1 MKNLMF
7 AAGTALA
14 LSAGAATKTIAPGE
28 VHTATDS
35 DVADY
40 DTYEVQA
47 ASDGQAAGLLL
58 LDLSV
63 TPSVTLTGGGEVR
76 KVSSATWTYNGTTKE
91 QTSFAGRFVIAS
103 GIVQFDNGTTAAAL
117 GGGSSTPVVTN
128 GATMVW
134 NTSSLA
140 YSRMLHLSG
149 RGAKDGEGN
158 DLGAF
163 RLTKQNGSTSG
174 LNRFSLDGDA
184 LMVITCNYLF
194 LGGSGA
200 SKLNG
205 HKLEKSGP
213 GIVYAY
219 GGSLTGDEGAFELSA
234 GKSGSLT
241 RLHIRENY
249 NFGTA
254 TDGPLVLNDYTYA
267 ALQNDAKS
275 GRPLVVK
282 GAQSA
287 IIELSNQYKTY
298 ATTWT
303 EDTRYIG
310 GPITLEDGAML
321 TARAPNAE
329 QTPRSLSL
337 KGKISGA
344 GGITASG
351 SGRVYVSNPENDFT
365 GTLTVDGVS
374 GGETY
379 LASSSVLPDY
389 SHLTVKNAGRVT
401 VPFADAAAWPASS
414 VAALAAQANWQGT
427 GNILALD
434 FGELTDC
441 RRELS
446 FADFTASAGG
456 AMGFGA
462 EGVDPSAELT
472 VLGPVL
478 GWCGFGAWS
487 STLRFAGDTRYELGT
502 LTAAAAGGH
511 PAGTVL
517 FDGAT
522 DVWLTTSA
530 PAMKVGSVG
539 GGRVVVKNSNLCIDK
554 PELIGLPGT
563 PATRGLLAVC
573 YETGASGLLDICEGS
588 VVTGR
593 IVVGYGNEAKAA
605 LRVGGGELVAFGS
618 RADGSA
624 EKYGEKSYVGS
635 GNGQALL
642 DVTGGTFR
650 CFGHMAVGGWSP
662 GIIRQT
668 GGEFLTE
675 RHPDWGATSEHPFV
689 NLPNSAYQGDF
700 YQSNGVTRINGWFLF
715 RGNGDGYLTLDGPE
729 SRFWTAQAIQ
739 GGYNSTA
746 SAYHMQVNM
755 NAGVLECSRFGF
767 RYAESEYKYPTPMWI
782 NFDGGTFKPTSSG
795 EVFTPTRTG
804 GARGVA
810 RVTVYGNGA
819 TIDNAYDNSTGQ
831 PLQSAPG
838 NGVAEIVLP
847 DGLPLTGYATMP
859 SVRITGAGCGASAV
873 AVYDLDA
880 QAVTGFRV
888 TCPGWDYADGGTKA
902 EVVVGRNV
910 TATLDCRVER
920 NGNAGSLTKRGR
932 GVLTLTDANTYGGD
946 TVLAGGTLKCG
957 ADGAIPAGSRVV
969 LAGGTLNMN
978 GKTTGDGDALP
989 KSWGVDVRLAQ
1000 QGLAG
1005 TYDTALFADGA
1016 TLTVSGA
1023 DALPDPETAKSFA
1036 LLTLTGANELPQ
1048 PAFAQPV
1055 AEGWRIA
1062 WVGRTLKAIAGR
1074 GTLVILR

>member
-7 AAGTALA
+7 AVGMALT

-28 VHTATDS
+28 SWTATDAN
-35 DVADY
+35 VADF

-47 ASDGQAAGLLL
+47 ASGDKAAGLLL
-58 LDLSV
+58 LDLSAAP
-63 TPSVTLTGGGEVR
+63 TVTLTGGGEVR
-76 KVSSATWTYNGTTKE
+76 KVSSATWTYNDTTKA
-91 QTSFAGRFVIAS
+91 QASFAGRFVIAS
-103 GIVQFDNGTTAAAL
+103 GIVQFDNGTTASAL
-117 GGGSSTPVVTN
+117 GGGGSTPVVTN

-134 NTSSLA
+134 NTSSLD

-149 RGAKDGEGN
+149 RGAKDGDGN

-174 LNRFSLDGDA
+174 MNKFSLDGDT

-194 LGGSGA
+194 WGNSGA

-205 HKLEKSGP
+205 HKLEKAGP
-213 GIVYAY
+213 GIIYAY
-219 GGSLTGDEGAFELSA
+219 GGSLTGDEGSVELQA
-234 GKSGSLT
+234 GKSGST
-241 RLHIRENY
+241 TKLHIREGY

-254 TDGPLVLNDYTYA
+254 SDGPLILNDYTYV

-275 GRPLVVK
+275 NRPLVVK
-282 GAQSA
+282 GSQSVVV
-287 IIELSNQYKTY
+287 ELSNQYGSYST
-298 ATTWT
+298 AWT
-303 EDTRYIG
+303 ESTRYFG

-321 TARAPNAE
+321 TAKAPNAN
-329 QTPRSLSL
+329 QTPRSLSF

-365 GTLTVDGVS
+365 GTLTVDGTS

-379 LASSSVLPDY
+379 LASASVLPDY

-401 VPFADAAAWPASS
+401 VPFSDDTVWPASS
-414 VAALAAQANWQGT
+414 VAALVAQADWQGS

-434 FGELTDC
+434 FGELSDC
-441 RRELS
+441 KREMS
-446 FADFTASAGG
+446 FADFTVPAGG

-472 VLGPVL
+472 VLGPAL

-487 STLRFAGDTRYELGT
+487 STLRFAGGARYELGT

-511 PAGTVL
+511 PAGAIL

-522 DVWLTTSA
+522 DVWLTTNA
-530 PAMKVGSVG
+530 PAMKVGSAG
-539 GGRVVVKNSNLCIDK
+539 GGRVLVKNSNLRIEE

-563 PATRGLLAVC
+563 PAARGLLAVC
-573 YETGASGLLDICEGS
+573 YENGTSGLLDIGEGS

-605 LRVGGGELVAFGS
+605 LRVGGGELVVFGS

-624 EKYGEKSYVGS
+624 DKYGEKSYVGS

-668 GGEFLTE
+668 GGEVLTE
-675 RHPDWGATSEHPFV
+675 KHPIWGTASEYPFV
-689 NLPNSAYQGDF
+689 NLPASAYQGDF

-715 RGNGDGYLTLDGPE
+715 RGNGDGFLTLDGPE
-729 SRFWTAQAIQ
+729 SHFWVAQPIQ

-746 SAYHMQVNM
+746 SAYHMQVNL
-755 NAGVLECSRFGF
+755 NAGVLECQRFGF
-767 RYAESEYKYPTPMWI
+767 RYVESEYKYPTPMWI
-782 NFDGGTFKPTSSG
+782 NFNGGTMKAAGSNPLFPVTATS
-795 EVFTPTRTG
+795 
-804 GARGVA
+804 RGVD
-810 RVTVYGNGA
+810 RVTVFEGGA
-819 TIDNAYDNSTGQ
+819 TIEVPNSPETGHA
-831 PLQSAPG
+831 LQGPSG
-838 NGVAEIVLP
+838 NGVVDIVIP
-847 DGLPLTGYATMP
+847 DGQPLTGYATMP
-859 SVRITGAGCGASAV
+859 SVRITGEGHGASAI

-880 QAVTGFRV
+880 QRVTGFRV
-888 TCPGWDYADGGTKA
+888 TCPGWDYADEGTKA

-910 TATLDCRVER
+910 TTTLVCRVEQSQ
-920 NGNAGSLTKRGR
+920 NTGSFTKKGT
-932 GVLTLTDANTYGGD
+932 GTLTLSQANTYGGD
-946 TVLAGGTLKCG
+946 TVLAGGALKCG

-969 LAGGTLNMN
+969 LAGGTLDMN
-978 GKTTGDGDALP
+978 GKTTGDGDAQP
-989 KSWGVDVRLAQ
+989 KRWGVDVRLAQ

-1005 TYDTALFADGA
+1005 TYDAVLFADGA

-1023 DALPDPETAKSFA
+1023 DTLPDPETAKSFA
-1036 LLTLTGANELPQ
+1036 LLTLTGADALPT
-1048 PAFAQPV
+1048 PVFAQP
-1055 AEGWRIA
+1055 AAAGWRIA
-1062 WVGRTLKAIAGR
+1062 WVGNKLKAIAGR
-1074 GTLVILR
+1074 GTLVIVK